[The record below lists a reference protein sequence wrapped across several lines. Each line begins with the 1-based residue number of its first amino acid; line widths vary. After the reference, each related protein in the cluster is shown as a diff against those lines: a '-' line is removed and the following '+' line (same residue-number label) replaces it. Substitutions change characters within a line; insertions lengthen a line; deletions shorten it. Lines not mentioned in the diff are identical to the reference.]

1 MFRDGTELLK
11 PEKKNQSNI
20 IKQSGAQWNQLKESQ
35 VHALTL
41 FISKM
46 LIR

>member
-1 MFRDGTELLK
+1 MFIDGTELLK
-11 PEKKNQSNI
+11 PEKNQSNI
-20 IKQSGAQWNQLKESQ
+20 IKQSGAQRNQLKEWQ

-41 FISKM
+41 FSSKM